1 MKSYLGINGNT
12 YQITGG
18 SWTGQA
24 VKQGDRYVRTASFS
38 GTKQV
43 PLFRATYQETAATTM
58 QYQADVTYTYLTA
71 TATATYEPVINI
83 AKIIAV
89 GAGIAILIAA
99 IIALLV
105 LLAKRRKRKEE
116 SA

>member
-58 QYQADVTYTYLTA
+58 QYQADVTYLS
-71 TATATYEPVINI
+71 
-83 AKIIAV
+83 
-89 GAGIAILIAA
+89 LIH
-99 IIALLV
+99 IC
-105 LLAKRRKRKEE
+105 
-116 SA
+116 

>member
-1 MKSYLGINGNT
+1 M
-12 YQITGG
+12 
-18 SWTGQA
+18 
-24 VKQGDRYVRTASFS
+24 
-38 GTKQV
+38 

-71 TATATYEPVINI
+71 TVTATYEPVINI

-89 GAGIAILIAA
+89 GAGIAVLIAA

-105 LLAKRRKRKEE
+105 LLAKRRKSKEK